1 MTTIDIASKA
11 ELKACS
17 GAGQKS
23 GVAAWCRM
31 QGVRYALGKDG
42 WPRVMRD
49 ELRQLL
55 LTGEREK
62 RQARHNFDALAE
74 PRARA

>member
-1 MTTIDIASKA
+1 MTAIDIASKA
-11 ELKACS
+11 ELKAVT

-23 GVAAWCRM
+23 RVAA
-31 QGVRYALGKDG
+31 QLGLLGVRFVMAPDG

-55 LTGEREK
+55 LTGEKEK
-62 RQARHNFDALAE
+62 RQARHNFGALAE
-74 PRARA
+74 SRTRA